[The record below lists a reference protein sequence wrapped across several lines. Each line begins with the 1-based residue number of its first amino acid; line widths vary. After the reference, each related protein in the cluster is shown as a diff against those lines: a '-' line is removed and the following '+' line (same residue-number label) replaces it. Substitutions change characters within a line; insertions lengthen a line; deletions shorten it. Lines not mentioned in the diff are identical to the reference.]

1 MAKVKAKSGL
11 RTTNKVLFIIF
22 IVLLVATIVI
32 VSFSSPKVPVAAV
45 TESESSEDAVVIDA
59 FQAGTYGG
67 VEFSSIE
74 DVANYYVECYNNTKA
89 QTAQYKDNGETKTYY
104 ALLGEED
111 LQVTSLLIDGKE
123 NGVINNL
130 VPSVIGSLWHPSTYS
145 LPPCSNRDPEKDNT
159 DDDEG
164 ITNSISFDERTS
176 NLKAE
181 DILEAN
187 VSETSD
193 GKIQLIIQPK
203 AAELAMRGA
212 DSQGDFFE
220 VLGDI
225 KATVNDI
232 TVLSWAEGDTDS
244 NVIVTYKGG
253 SGTVIIDPATKTIT
267 DGDYHMAVTVD
278 VKHANVAV
286 VKDKNAKI
294 IVSYD
299 MHYPASDEYLKKN
312 ISIERL

>member
-1 MAKVKAKSGL
+1 MKKTLKAVVAIALAAAMVLSFAGGGTDAENIDTADESGD
-11 RTTNKVLFIIF
+11 
-22 IVLLVATIVI
+22 
-32 VSFSSPKVPVAAV
+32 P
-45 TESESSEDAVVIDA
+45 VVIDA

-145 LPPCSNRDPEKDNT
+145 LPPCSSKDPEKDNT

-164 ITNSISFDERTS
+164 MTNSISFDERTS

-299 MHYPASDEYLKKN
+299 MHYPASDEYLQKN
-312 ISIERL
+312 LSIERM